1 MTSNAL
7 ECITHFTF
15 ESQPFLSAKSIDYI
29 VGSPHA
35 PKIHFLSLH
44 DSDLNE
50 EAATPFANTKRLSAL
65 RHLDL
70 GLTHPPR
77 KRPEHEPYYHD
88 ESLGTTGA
96 QALATSQHLT
106 SLRTL
111 NLSGQSI
118 GAKGVVALAQAPLLQ
133 NLESIDLS
141 HNDIAGLSNL
151 FTRNNIDESGRKK
164 GFRGFLQSSIEQ
176 LMGPNNITTNGA
188 NILAR
193 SPHTSN
199 LKRLRLADNAIG
211 DEGVIALA
219 HSPYLTRLNH
229 LDLDNNQF
237 GDLGLQALSK
247 GNQHHLHTL
256 ILSNNKL
263 TDRSLHALTS
273 SDSVLTQLTHL
284 DLSWNTNI
292 TSEGLEHIARCEH
305 FSGLDILDL
314 TGIPLKGYV
323 GHILLGFSPFLK
335 PSIRREHLNALDE
348 EILRQE
354 ALKRHIPIPKHTER
368 DTLLDVIL
376 SANKHI

>member
-1 MTSNAL
+1 M
-7 ECITHFTF
+7 THFSFDAQT
-15 ESQPFLSAKSIDYI
+15 LSAKGIDYI
-29 VGSPHA
+29 ANSPHA
-35 PKIHFLSLH
+35 PNIKFLSLC
-44 DSDLNE
+44 DN
-50 EAATPFANTKRLSAL
+50 
-65 RHLDL
+65 DL
-70 GLTHPPR
+70 GEAGATSLVQANQMGALEELHLGVSYTRLKTWSDGADADIKH
-77 KRPEHEPYYHD
+77 
-88 ESLGTTGA
+88 LGTTGA

-106 SLRTL
+106 SLHTL

-305 FSGLDILDL
+305 FSGLDVLDL

-323 GHILLGFSPFLK
+323 GHVLLGFSPFLK